1 MQLRGW
7 GLSRAG
13 RIVIILLVVQLLGLS
28 PILAFAPPTA
38 ADPGLGGQP
47 HGAGSFAAALPLVA
61 VPDPALQAVRPL
73 EADLDRATRPVSVP
87 LPRRLPRAPP
97 AA

>member
-28 PILAFAPPTA
+28 PILVAPPTS
-38 ADPGLGGQP
+38 ADPGPGGQP
-47 HGAGSFAAALPLVA
+47 HGTISLDAVLPLVA
-61 VPDPALQAVRPL
+61 VLDPSLQGAGPL
-73 EADLDRATRPVSVP
+73 EADLDRVTRPVPVP
-87 LPRRLPRAPP
+87 LPRQLPRAPP
-97 AA
+97 AI